1 VSGLAVARTINDF
14 LSAIAGVRITR
25 ATPGDADL
33 ARRMRAARLTT
44 GGMAELR
51 ALVAA
56 KIRDQ
61 AMAKAQGREPDR
73 WSVPARLNGDWYWL
87 PADVMPYIENCQIN
101 ELTDAELIGAFEIE
115 SWNYFQIRD
124 HLQPGWTVLDI
135 GVSVGIF
142 SILMSR
148 CVGPSGK
155 VFSFEPNPDV
165 HPQLKE
171 MLNAN
176 SARNVEIVPFAIADK
191 PGELDFLRIVASNVR
206 REASS
211 LKIHETT
218 EELSSEAREII
229 RVPVTTVDIFV
240 KQCGIIPNM
249 MKIDV
254 EGADL
259 EAITGAEQTIR
270 VHHPVIQLELH
281 TIAAAAEPEIL
292 AFLAECNY
300 KVTRY
305 NNQLLCV

>member
-1 VSGLAVARTINDF
+1 VSAVARAINN
-14 LSAIAGVRITR
+14 LLGSVLGVKITR
-25 ATPGDADL
+25 ANPGEADL
-33 ARRMRAARLTT
+33 VRRMRSVRSSA
-44 GGMAELR
+44 GGADELR

-56 KIRDQ
+56 KLRDQ
-61 AMAKAQGREPDR
+61 TSATTQGREPER
-73 WSVPARLNGDWYWL
+73 WSVPARLNGDWYWI
-87 PADVMPYIENCQIN
+87 PADVMPYIENCQIG
-101 ELTDAELIGAFEIE
+101 ELSDADLIGAFEIE

-165 HPQLKE
+165 HPQLRE
-171 MLNAN
+171 MLKAN
-176 SARNVEIVPFAIADK
+176 GASNVEIVPFAIADK
-191 PGELDFLRIVASNVR
+191 PGELDFLRITASNVR

-211 LKIHETT
+211 LKIQETSD
-218 EELSSEAREII
+218 ELGSEAREII

-240 KQCGIIPNM
+240 QQRGIVPNM
-249 MKIDV
+249 LKIDV

-259 EAITGAEQTIR
+259 EAIHGAEKTIR
-270 VHHPVIQLELH
+270 THHPLIQLELH
-281 TIAAAAEPEIL
+281 AIAAAAEPKIL
-292 AFLAECNY
+292 ALLAECNY
-300 KVTRY
+300 KVTRF